1 MVDVDNGRRLA
12 CMSTSALV
20 DYALLVASSACF
32 ARVKSRSSLC
42 PDSLS
47 HQRERWADARPPLR
61 DSDPGHKW
69 TASAAG
75 SGWMRPGAVPRS

>member
-1 MVDVDNGRRLA
+1 MQCTRSALVVHLGQMNATRWTGPRIDWDRSYTMVDVDNGRRLA

-47 HQRERWADARPPLR
+47 HQRER
-61 DSDPGHKW
+61 
-69 TASAAG
+69 
-75 SGWMRPGAVPRS
+75 

>member
-47 HQRERWADARPPLR
+47 HQRERRADARPPLR
-61 DSDPGHKW
+61 DSDPGHK
-69 TASAAG
+69 
-75 SGWMRPGAVPRS
+75 

>member
-47 HQRERWADARPPLR
+47 HQRER
-61 DSDPGHKW
+61 
-69 TASAAG
+69 
-75 SGWMRPGAVPRS
+75 